1 MIQKKRIL
9 RFIPM
14 IIMMIVI
21 FVFSAMPG
29 DESGNT
35 SGSILAVIVQIIEK
49 ITGSTITEDTMNIM
63 HLILRKC
70 AHFTEYMMLG
80 ITTVIALYDRNK
92 KLVRNL
98 LIPLVIAISYAVTD
112 EIHQYFVPDRA
123 CAVFDIFIDSCG
135 TFTGIM
141 LSQLFI
147 KIRENKNKSNT

>member
-1 MIQKKRIL
+1 MMRKKRIL

-49 ITGSTITEDTMNIM
+49 ITGSMITEDTMNIM

-98 LIPLVIAISYAVTD
+98 LIPLVIVILYAVTD

-123 CAVFDIFIDSCG
+123 CAALDVFIDSCG
-135 TFTGIM
+135 GFTGVM
-141 LSQLFI
+141 LSLLYI
-147 KIRENKNKSNT
+147 KIGKNK